1 MTYSKKSL
9 IDIIPTQIKIL
20 IIGGGPT
27 GLFTSI
33 ALRHKF
39 KEIGINP
46 EIHVLDHRLYNR
58 SRTKQVVVLKRKY
71 NIINKLYRY
80 EKLIDY
86 FNKYKECTLTSNKII
101 KKEGY
106 LDGPY
111 LCLEED
117 YDDDEGITILLS
129 NVELL
134 LMEYIEDYKICTLT
148 EIKRGNVYVEKYI
161 SDFKPNIIIGSTGG
175 SAYLRT
181 NLLKKHKRVPDNT
194 NKDLLPR
201 HLVLEKEAGLKDDSY
216 MLLYRFPLKI
226 RPGYNIKDEVSFAW
240 KQYKH
245 TDLVESIYLTSQ
257 NKGDNYY
264 DKQIYFS
271 ISKYFFRELQ
281 DCKFWRPCNG
291 IDVINER
298 LEIAYCADV
307 NNTMEYEKL
316 LKQFPNLV
324 TKGERIL
331 SDDSM
336 RLDKLV
342 KTNFSSNIQP
352 GLSFFIILVGN
363 GSLDIS
369 TQYKIGEDIN
379 VKFIKWDKSNVATR
393 LDEKYSGK
401 ITLSQFIGTTV
412 MGGWNTGIW
421 QVKIDN
427 PKAMQYVK
435 TLFSNYTSRT
445 NDRMNI
451 DTTSYLYKQNSNK
464 LVKQRLIYESLID
477 FCSLN
482 DKIIAPTFD
491 EFLIKSEYIRI
502 WTTVRWTDSFFEMSQ
517 INDVS
522 TILIPLGD
530 EAISVN
536 PLTGSGISTGF
547 KSAMNITDYLID
559 DTWKNKEFYHI
570 IATSKFKNNIKK
582 YNKSMRKLRDNRREA
597 GKWTIRNFKRIE

>member
-1 MTYSKKSL
+1 MKTNNSP
-9 IDIIPTQIKIL
+9 DNQIKIL

-33 ALRHKF
+33 ALRDKF
-39 KEIGINP
+39 TKIGIYP
-46 EIHVLDHRLYNR
+46 EIHLVDHRLTNR
-58 SRTKQVVVLKRKY
+58 SRTKQVVVLKKKY
-71 NIINKLYRY
+71 NIINKLYQY
-80 EKLIDY
+80 GNLIDY
-86 FNKYKECTLTSNKII
+86 INKYKECTLSTNDVIENK
-101 KKEGY
+101 EF

-111 LCLEED
+111 LCSKEKYE
-117 YDDDEGITILLS
+117 DDEGITILLS

-134 LMEYIEDYKICTLT
+134 LMEYIKDFKICTLT
-148 EIKRGNVYVEKYI
+148 EIKRGNHYVEKYI

-175 SAYLRT
+175 STYLRT

-240 KQYKH
+240 KQYKN
-245 TDLVESIYLTSQ
+245 TDKVESIYLTSQ
-257 NKGDNYY
+257 NKGNDYY

-291 IDVINER
+291 TDIINER

-307 NNTMEYEKL
+307 NNTTEYEKL

-331 SDDSM
+331 SDDST
-336 RLDKLV
+336 RLDKIV
-342 KTNFSSNIQP
+342 KTKFSSNIQP

-363 GSLDIS
+363 GSLDIT
-369 TQYKIGEDIN
+369 TQYKIGEDIT

-393 LDEKYSGK
+393 LQEKFSGK

-412 MGGWNTGIW
+412 TGGWNTGIW

-427 PKAMQYVK
+427 HQAMEHVK
-435 TLFSNYTSRT
+435 NNFSTYTSRT
-445 NDRMNI
+445 NDRMVI
-451 DTTSYLYKQNSNK
+451 DTTSYLYKKKSTK
-464 LVKQRLIYESLID
+464 LERQHYIYQSLVD
-477 FCSLN
+477 FCKLN
-482 DKIIAPTFD
+482 KNIIVPDFN
-491 EFLIKSEYIRI
+491 EFLEKSDYIRI
-502 WTTVRWTDSFFEMSQ
+502 WTTVRWTDSFFE
-517 INDVS
+517 INQVNDIATV
-522 TILIPLGD
+522 LIPLGD

-547 KSAMNITDYLID
+547 KSAMNIASHLID
-559 DTWKNKEFYHI
+559 DTWRNKGFYEI
-570 IATSKFKNNIKK
+570 IATSNFKKNVKK
-582 YNKSMRKLRDNRREA
+582 YTSSMIKLRENRRDA
-597 GKWTIRNFKRIE
+597 GQWTVKNFKRIE